1 MKRLIISID
10 IIRELVGNDNLYFD
24 HPIVIE
30 RPGLSVPINIWAV
43 SVSPASEVFLMD
55 AFEAWHKLEE
65 TDLSFQSIATKLE
78 QRLGSIINNMNKK
91 IAS

>member
-24 HPIVIE
+24 QPIVIE

-65 TDLSFQSIATKLE
+65 TDLSFPSIVTMLE